1 MLEVFGAFAGR
12 ELSIDEAV
20 YRSESET
27 GDRNRALAFLMK
39 SFGVLDGD
47 VEAAVDLYFKQCS
60 LLVTA
65 RDLAMMAATLAN
77 RGVNPMTG
85 QRAIAEEYV
94 ENVLSVMSTCGMYD
108 YAGEWGY
115 RVGLP
120 AKSGVAGGVVAV
132 LPGQFGIG
140 VFSPRLDAKGNS
152 VRGVEVCSRLATDFA
167 LHPLR
172 YQPRVAA
179 AVRRTTRGHETRSNR
194 VRPQVVAHD
203 YLSEHASCI
212 VVYELEGDLYFGSM
226 ERVFRRIAADLETV
240 RFVVLDCRRVTSV
253 DAAARSMLLALEAEL
268 ASTGRSLAISYV
280 RRESLVY
287 EQLEELH
294 ARGVHAY
301 PDTDEALEV
310 FEEILLAEADDAT
323 TVPAPVLAAQELL
336 AGMSREELVAIERV
350 AELQPVSD
358 GDVVFQA
365 GDAADAMY
373 FVLAGSVS
381 VRVPLASGRSRRLST
396 LGAGVAFGEMAILDN
411 QPRSADIVADGH
423 GALAR
428 LSVADLRCACHRAPE
443 PCGDAVPQ
451 PLGRALAS
459 ASQCERS
466 GSGARPV
473 AGDSSTERRRTGLAG
488 IRPRPGRRGP

>member
-1 MLEVFGAFAGR
+1 
-12 ELSIDEAV
+12 
-20 YRSESET
+20 
-27 GDRNRALAFLMK
+27 
-39 SFGVLDGD
+39 
-47 VEAAVDLYFKQCS
+47 
-60 LLVTA
+60 
-65 RDLAMMAATLAN
+65 
-77 RGVNPMTG
+77 
-85 QRAIAEEYV
+85 
-94 ENVLSVMSTCGMYD
+94 MSTCGMYD

-115 RVGLP
+115 RIGLP

-140 VFSPRLDAKGNS
+140 VFSPRLDPKGNS
-152 VRGVEVCSRLATDFA
+152 VRGVEVCKRLATDFA

-194 VRPQVVAHD
+194 VRPVAAHD

-226 ERVFRRIAADLETV
+226 ERVFRRIAADLESV
-240 RFVVLDCRRVTSV
+240 RFVVLDCKRVTSV
-253 DAAARSMLLALEAEL
+253 DAAARSMLLALESEL

-310 FEEILLAEADDAT
+310 FEETLLAEADEAAT
-323 TVPAPVLAAQELL
+323 IPAPELAAQEML
-336 AGMSREELVAIERV
+336 AGMSPEELAAIERV

-381 VRVPLASGRSRRLST
+381 VPRAPRIGSQPPLVDAGCRRGVRRDGDPRQPAPVGRHRRRRARCAGPPRGGRS
-396 LGAGVAFGEMAILDN
+396 
-411 QPRSADIVADGH
+411 
-423 GALAR
+423 
-428 LSVADLRCACHRAPE
+428 RCACHRAPE

-451 PLGRALAS
+451 PLGRALAP

-473 AGDSSTERRRTGLAG
+473 AGCRQNQAATRATRSMTS
-488 IRPRPGRRGP
+488 